1 MKISRP
7 KVDLMECKFRKVE
20 NREDELVETE
30 NNSVPNA
37 NFFSFKCK
45 SDTNFGTWEQLLS
58 EIEGATRI

>member
-37 NFFSFKCK
+37 NFF
-45 SDTNFGTWEQLLS
+45 LS
-58 EIEGATRI
+58 NAKVTQTLVLGSNY